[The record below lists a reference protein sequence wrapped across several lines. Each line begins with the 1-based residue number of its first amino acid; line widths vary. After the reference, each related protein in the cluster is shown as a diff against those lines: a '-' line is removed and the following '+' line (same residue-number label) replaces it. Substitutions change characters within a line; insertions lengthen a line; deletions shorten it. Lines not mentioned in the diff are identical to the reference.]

1 MLIQTQLHA
10 YYLIAAL
17 LSGFLSILAG
27 VMVSAIGG
35 TLIKVENSTGGAFIV
50 ARNYSLTMRNNHTI
64 QLRSGSVLLGLI
76 NLTRVQRIWCGCLK
90 QPHQPRRGCLKRMC
104 FNENRI

>member
-35 TLIKVENSTGGAFIV
+35 TLIKVEDTSTGGAFIV
-50 ARNYSLTMRNNHTI
+50 VARNNTSAMRNNHTI
-64 QLRSGSVLLGLI
+64 
-76 NLTRVQRIWCGCLK
+76 
-90 QPHQPRRGCLKRMC
+90 
-104 FNENRI
+104 